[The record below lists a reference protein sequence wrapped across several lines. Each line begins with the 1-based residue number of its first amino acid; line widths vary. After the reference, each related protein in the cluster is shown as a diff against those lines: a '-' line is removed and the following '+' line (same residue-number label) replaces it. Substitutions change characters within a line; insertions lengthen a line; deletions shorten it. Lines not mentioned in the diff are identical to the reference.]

1 MLQFSDNP
9 FKPQTQGAAVKVL
22 SKLIKL
28 GYSTG

>member
-1 MLQFSDNP
+1 MLQSSDNP

-22 SKLIKL
+22 SKLIQL